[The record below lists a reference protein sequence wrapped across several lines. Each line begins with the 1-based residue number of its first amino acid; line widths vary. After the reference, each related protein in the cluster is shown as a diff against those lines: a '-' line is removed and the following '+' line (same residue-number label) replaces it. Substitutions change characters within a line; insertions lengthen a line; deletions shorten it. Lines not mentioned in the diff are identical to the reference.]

1 MHSLKNFSAAALAT
15 LLFAGI
21 LTQWV
26 QHRWAVSLFQTGA
39 FALAICWAIW
49 FALRPFAL
57 EGSVL
62 LVPLSAASMWGLLQL
77 AFGQT
82 VYRWETWDSVLKWGT
97 NLTVF
102 FLALQIFSEPALRE
116 RFLRAILYFATVLSV
131 VGSIQMF
138 SSDGRIF
145 WLFPT
150 EYKEFV
156 VGPFVYHTQYA
167 GFIELVLPLAVVG
180 ALEDRQRMLSYAAIA
195 AALYASVIVS
205 ASRVG
210 TVLVS
215 AEILAIFLLAPR
227 RSQLSMRARGLT
239 LALVTGFALL
249 FTAVVGWQTLL
260 HRFFQSDP
268 YAVRREFLQSSLAMI
283 RDRPWMGFGLGT
295 WSTAYPRYALFDNGL
310 FANQAHND
318 WAQWTVEGGVPFLL
332 FMLWI
337 AARSVASAV
346 RSLWGI
352 GVVAVFAHSLIDY
365 PLGRPALAGFFFVF
379 LGVIESARR
388 SPKKILTL

>member
-1 MHSLKNFSAAALAT
+1 MYSLKAFSAAALAT

-39 FALAICWAIW
+39 FALGIAWAIR
-49 FALRPFAL
+49 FALQPIAL
-57 EGSVL
+57 KGSVL
-62 LVPLSAASMWGLLQL
+62 LIPLSAASVWGLVQL

-97 NLTVF
+97 NLTLF
-102 FLALQIFSEPALRE
+102 FLALQIFSEPDLRD
-116 RFLRAILYFATVLSV
+116 RFLRASLYFATVVSV
-131 VGSIQMF
+131 LGSIQMF

-180 ALEDRQRMLSYAAIA
+180 ALENRQRVLSYAAMA
-195 AALYASVIVS
+195 ATLYASVIVS
-205 ASRVG
+205 ASRAG

-215 AEILAIFLLAPR
+215 AEILAICLLAPR
-227 RSQLSMRARGLT
+227 RNRGLA
-239 LALVTGFALL
+239 LGLVTGFALL
-249 FTAVVGWQTLL
+249 FIAVVGWDTLL
-260 HRFFQSDP
+260 HRFLQSDP

-318 WAQWTVEGGVPFLL
+318 WAQWTVEGGAPFLL

-337 AARSVASAV
+337 AARSSASAV

-379 LGVIESARR
+379 LGVIESARS

>member
-1 MHSLKNFSAAALAT
+1 VRSLKTFSAAALAT

-26 QHRWAVSLFQTGA
+26 PYRWAVSLFQTGA
-39 FALAICWAIW
+39 FALAICWAIR
-49 FALRPFAL
+49 FVLRPFPL
-57 EGSVL
+57 HGSIL
-62 LVPLSAASMWGLLQL
+62 LVPLSAASMWGLVQL
-77 AFGQT
+77 AFGHT

-97 NLTVF
+97 NLTLF

-131 VGSIQMF
+131 LGSIQMLT
-138 SSDGRIF
+138 SDGRVF
-145 WLFPT
+145 WFFPT
-150 EYKEFV
+150 EYKDFV

-180 ALEDRQRMLSYAAIA
+180 ALEERRRMFSYAAIA
-195 AALYASVIVS
+195 ATLYASVIVS
-205 ASRVG
+205 ASRAG
-210 TVLVS
+210 MILVS
-215 AEILAIFLLAPR
+215 AELLAIFLLAPR
-227 RSQLSMRARGLT
+227 RSHMSLRNRFLT
-239 LALVTGFALL
+239 IGLVTAFALL
-249 FTAVVGWQTLL
+249 FTAVVGWDTLL
-260 HRFFQSDP
+260 HRFLQSDP

-295 WSTAYPRYALFDNGL
+295 WSTAYPQYALFDNGL

-318 WAQWTVEGGVPFLL
+318 WAQWTVEGGAPFLL

-337 AARSVASAV
+337 AARSFGSAV

-352 GVVAVFAHSLIDY
+352 GVVAVFVHSLIDY

-379 LGVIESARR
+379 LGVIESARNA
-388 SPKKILTL
+388 KKNP

>member
-1 MHSLKNFSAAALAT
+1 
-15 LLFAGI
+15 
-21 LTQWV
+21 V
-26 QHRWAVSLFQTGA
+26 
-39 FALAICWAIW
+39 
-49 FALRPFAL
+49 
-57 EGSVL
+57 
-62 LVPLSAASMWGLLQL
+62 WGLVQL

-97 NLTVF
+97 NLTLF
-102 FLALQIFSEPALRE
+102 FLALQIFSEPDLRD
-116 RFLRAILYFATVLSV
+116 RFLRASLYFATVVSV
-131 VGSIQMF
+131 LGSIQMF

-180 ALEDRQRMLSYAAIA
+180 ALENRQRVLSYAAMA
-195 AALYASVIVS
+195 ATLYASVIVS
-205 ASRVG
+205 ASRAG

-215 AEILAIFLLAPR
+215 AEILAICLLAPR
-227 RSQLSMRARGLT
+227 RNRGLA
-239 LALVTGFALL
+239 LGLVTGFALL
-249 FTAVVGWQTLL
+249 FIAVVGWDTLL
-260 HRFFQSDP
+260 HRFLQSDP

-318 WAQWTVEGGVPFLL
+318 WAQWTVEGGAPFLL

-337 AARSVASAV
+337 AARSSASAV

-379 LGVIESARR
+379 LGVIESARS

>member
-1 MHSLKNFSAAALAT
+1 MRSLKAFSTGALAT

-21 LTQWV
+21 LTKWV
-26 QHRWAVSLFQTGA
+26 QYRWAVSLFQTGA
-39 FALAICWAIW
+39 FSLGICWAIR
-49 FALRPFAL
+49 FVLRPFAL
-57 EGSVL
+57 EGSIL
-62 LVPLSAASMWGLLQL
+62 LIPLSATSMWGLVQL

-82 VYRWETWDSVLKWGT
+82 VYRWQTWDSVLQWCA
-97 NLTVF
+97 NLTLF

-131 VGSIQMF
+131 LGCIQMF
-138 SSDGRIF
+138 SSDGRMF
-145 WLFPT
+145 WLFPI

-180 ALEDRQRMLSYAAIA
+180 ALDDRQKMLSYAAIA
-195 AALYASVIVS
+195 ATLYASVVVS
-205 ASRVG
+205 ASRAG
-210 TVLVS
+210 MVLVS

-227 RSQLSMRARGLT
+227 RHHTSIRNRLLM
-239 LALVTGFALL
+239 LALVTGLALL
-249 FTAVVGWQTLL
+249 FTAVVGWDTLW
-260 HRFFQSDP
+260 HRFLQSDP

-295 WSTAYPRYALFDNGL
+295 WSTAYPAYALFDNGL

-318 WAQWTVEGGVPFLL
+318 WAQWTVEGGAPFLL

-337 AARSVASAV
+337 AVRSVASAV
-346 RSLWGI
+346 RALWGI

-379 LGVIESARR
+379 LGVIEAARNSEKR
-388 SPKKILTL
+388 S